1 MGEVINRRACALGA
15 ACGIDKDRERLA
27 RRRKGRENMA
37 KAAGGEGVMI
47 SKEAS
52 PIEVPGL
59 CATVISDHLT
69 VRQLSPVNNTT
80 NNYKMTFAES
90 GQISR

>member
-47 SKEAS
+47 SKEEAS
-52 PIEVPGL
+52 PFEVPGL
-59 CATVISDHLT
+59 CATVI
-69 VRQLSPVNNTT
+69 
-80 NNYKMTFAES
+80 
-90 GQISR
+90 